1 MINSFDI
8 EIINWLLNYAKQ
20 HKIYN
25 KFTLASTLVFN
36 KKKYGT
42 STNDYY
48 NINVLAKKYNY
59 CNTHAEINTI
69 FKSTKYLNISNF
81 KNSTLYICGYGKS
94 GKCNLLKSS
103 KPCKCCYRV
112 INNFNI
118 GRIIY
123 LTNDKQLTIKED
135 LNEICISR

>member
-59 CNTHAEINTI
+59 CNTQAEINTI

-94 GKCNLLKSS
+94 GKCNLLK
-103 KPCKCCYRV
+103 YW
-112 INNFNI
+112 
-118 GRIIY
+118 
-123 LTNDKQLTIKED
+123 
-135 LNEICISR
+135 